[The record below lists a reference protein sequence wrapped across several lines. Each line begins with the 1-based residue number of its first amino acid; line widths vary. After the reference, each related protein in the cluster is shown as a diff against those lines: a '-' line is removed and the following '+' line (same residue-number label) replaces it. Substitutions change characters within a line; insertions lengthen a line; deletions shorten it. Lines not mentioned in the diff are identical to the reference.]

1 MAKLS
6 RIHKDPFF
14 WLFLVFACYPL
25 LPYVG
30 NFVSLGTELILW
42 FIFTLS
48 FNLCLGQTGLPSF
61 GQGAFYG
68 LGSYAAAITFLR
80 VFGSESFILP
90 LISGIVV
97 GALFGAALGWMIREK
112 RGTYFAMLTVVFTQV
127 CFGVCWR
134 WDAVTGGEAGLSGI
148 RRASFLGLDMSD
160 LYTYY
165 YFCFAVFML
174 CAVLIRIIARSCF
187 GMSLQ
192 AVRQNAVRAQYLG
205 YNAGLYKFAVFTLSS
220 AFAGL
225 AGAMYCLLTQS
236 AFADILDWSKSGDV
250 VMATLLGGGTVSF
263 YGPIVGTLIF
273 VLCKEL
279 LSSLWD
285 HWAFAYGLSF
295 VVILSLFPNGL
306 MGMLQKR
313 VRGGSLATALPNG
326 AQEANGQEQT
336 AVAAGL
342 ESPQRSHSA

>member
-1 MAKLS
+1 MAKLTQL
-6 RIHKDPFF
+6 HKDPFF
-14 WLFLVFACYPL
+14 WLFLVFACYPF
-25 LPYVG
+25 LPYIG
-30 NFVSLGTELILW
+30 DFISLGTELLLW

-80 VFGSESFILP
+80 LFGHDSFLLPIL
-90 LISGIVV
+90 SGIVV
-97 GALFGAALGWMIREK
+97 GAIFGAGLGWMIRQK

-127 CFGVCWR
+127 CFGICWR
-134 WDAVTGGEAGLSGI
+134 WDSVTGGEAGLSGI
-148 RRASFLGLDMSD
+148 SRSSFLGLDMSD
-160 LYTYY
+160 LNTYY
-165 YFCFAVFML
+165 YFCFVVFIL
-174 CAVLIRIIARSCF
+174 CALIIRMIARSCF

-205 YNAGLYKFAVFTLSS
+205 YNAGKYKFAVFTLSS

-279 LSSLWD
+279 LSALWD

-313 VRGGSLATALPNG
+313 VRGGSLKSELPS
-326 AQEANGQEQT
+326 EAKAIEGQEEP
-336 AVAAGL
+336 ARSSGL
-342 ESPQRSHSA
+342 